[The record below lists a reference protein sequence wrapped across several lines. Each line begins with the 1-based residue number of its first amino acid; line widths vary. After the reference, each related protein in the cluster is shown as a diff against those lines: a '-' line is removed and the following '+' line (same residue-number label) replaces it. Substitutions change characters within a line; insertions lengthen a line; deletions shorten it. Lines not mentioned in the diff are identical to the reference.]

1 MYIYIVLIIENYKL
15 KTVAFY
21 IFVATV
27 ISFDLKGSENEN
39 EGICPCCNCWKKEE
53 KKVKKEKNLF
63 IKTIGKCNIL

>member
-1 MYIYIVLIIENYKL
+1 MEKYKL

-39 EGICPCCNCWKKEE
+39 EGICPCCNCWKKKR
-53 KKVKKEKNLF
+53 KK
-63 IKTIGKCNIL
+63 